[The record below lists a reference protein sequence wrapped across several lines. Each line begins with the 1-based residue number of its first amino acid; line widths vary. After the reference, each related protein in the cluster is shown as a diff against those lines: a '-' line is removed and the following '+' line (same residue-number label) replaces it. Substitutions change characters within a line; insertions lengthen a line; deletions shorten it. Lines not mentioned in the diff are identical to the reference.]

1 MGANTKMDEDGES
14 CWNCLQ
20 GWEWMWILYFWAK
33 TRHDGDV
40 FPVFQVKRQCWGR
53 LLEKKFSEPGVF
65 SDEQTRVNFVVEEA
79 INQWGDEDPVFGMD
93 EVFFLEALASCW
105 GGWNIHLPATN
116 KWAEWIWAMSE
127 NVSDSYNRWT
137 NGSECEDRKFL
148 FWSTDWVSEDGCT
161 ADKKRL
167 MKRRKSFRDLNM
179 NNVVFTSVPQICVSY
194 MSTMCVMHV
203 RYVCHT
209 CQTCVSDKCAI
220 HVCHKCM
227 STLFKQTF
235 GSKKI
240 EREDRTTIA

>member
-1 MGANTKMDEDGES
+1 MDEDGES

-40 FPVFQVKRQCWGR
+40 FPVFQVKRQRSWDC

-116 KWAEWIWAMSE
+116 KWAESEFERCQKMSAIAIIDGQMGVNVKIESFYFDRRTEWVRMDALQIRSDWWRGERASETWTWIMS
-127 NVSDSYNRWT
+127 SLLL
-137 NGSECEDRKFL
+137 C
-148 FWSTDWVSEDGCT
+148 
-161 ADKKRL
+161 
-167 MKRRKSFRDLNM
+167 
-179 NNVVFTSVPQICVSY
+179 P
-194 MSTMCVMHV
+194 

-209 CQTCVSDKCAI
+209 CQLCVSCMSDMCVI
-220 HVCHKCM
+220 HVRHVC
-227 STLFKQTF
+227 QT
-235 GSKKI
+235 SVPYMCV
-240 EREDRTTIA
+240 T